1 MLKLIE
7 NGSDYFGE
15 PAVKVIGDRYAE
27 GLTKSAATNDKIK
40 EYITQLTPEPDKMYL
55 HVLALGAGESWGANR
70 NQDFFPE
77 DNLRKCHK
85 TFEDTGYVYMHHQSR
100 DKSKALG
107 KVVLSVFNEEMKRV
121 ELVLWID
128 RKKAPD
134 IVARVEAGEYPP
146 TSMACRLPYDVC
158 SICGN
163 EAKTREA
170 YCTHLRNELGRMYP
184 DGRRVMAINSAPLS
198 FHDNSF
204 VLKPADPTAAV
215 MQKIASHGHS
225 AIIGSA
231 ELAEIEGLTE
241 KAASHKKLS
250 ELIKE
255 IEGNVI
261 DYDTSLEPLLAKV
274 SDPLDSSIPALAQHE
289 LVDVFATLAHLG
301 ITPSLRFLA
310 DLIGHKVAG
319 PEAQGIGAL
328 VEGYVGSQGLKELVL
343 GDKGFDDS
351 AVPNKHIIDILSPSI
366 KQASLMPE
374 AVIERALG
382 SGVVHDSHGYSV
394 PGTNVGYVGN
404 GPFVEETAVDQFNR
418 LVGHPDAAK
427 THGIIGMIKSL
438 IVIGGAALAA
448 KWYITNMIERR
459 VNEELANSNHGAK
472 IALVKRASDFRSTHR
487 LAMGSMMKTLRQV

>member
-7 NGSDYFGE
+7 TNSFGWYE
-15 PAVKVIGDRYAE
+15 PDVSILDLAKVGE
-27 GLTKSAATNDKIK
+27 LTKVATHK
-40 EYITQLTPEPDKMYL
+40 EISEYAKDIIPEPGKVYI
-55 HVLALGAGESWGANR
+55 HVLALSAMEATGYNR
-70 NQDFFPE
+70 NSDGFPR
-77 DNLRKCHK
+77 DNLKKYYK
-85 TFEDTGYVYMHHQSR
+85 TFESGHIFTHHQNKR
-100 DKSKALG
+100 PETAIGKIIKA
-107 KVVLSVFNEEMKRV
+107 VYNDRMDRV
-121 ELVLWID
+121 ELIAWVDKVKGREFTDLIESD
-128 RKKAPD
+128 KFPSM
-134 IVARVEAGEYPP
+134 
-146 TSMACRLPYDVC
+146 SMAVRTGHDTC

-163 EAKTREA
+163 QAKTRQQ
-170 YCTHLRNELGRMYP
+170 YCTHLNNELGRMYG
-184 DGRRVMAINSAPLS
+184 DGRKVGAINDAPLNFFEQS
-198 FHDNSF
+198 W
-204 VLKPADPTAAV
+204 VYRGADPLSSV
-215 MQKIASHGHS
+215 LQKLASTYTPVIS
-225 AIIGSA
+225 SA

-310 DLIGHKVAG
+310 DLIGHKIAG
-319 PEAQGIGAL
+319 PDAQGIGAL
-328 VEGYVGSQGLKELVL
+328 VEGYVGAQGIKELVL

-351 AVPNKHIIDILSPSI
+351 AVPNRHIIDILSPSV
-366 KQASLMPE
+366 KQASLMPD

-382 SGVVHDSHGYSV
+382 SEVVHSNYGYSV

-404 GPFVEETAVDQFNR
+404 GPFVEETPVDRFNR
-418 LVGHPDAAK
+418 LVGHPDSAK
-427 THGIIGMIKSL
+427 THGIIGMLKSL

-487 LAMGSMMKTLRQV
+487 LAMGSMMKTLKQV

>member
-7 NGSDYFGE
+7 TSSFGWDE
-15 PAVKVIGDRYAE
+15 PDVSILDLSNLGE
-27 GLTKSAATNDKIK
+27 LTKVATHK
-40 EYITQLTPEPDKMYL
+40 EISEYAKDIIPESGKVYI
-55 HVLALGAGESWGANR
+55 HILALCAMEATGFNR
-70 NQDFFPE
+70 NSDSFPR
-77 DNLRKCHK
+77 DNLKKYYK
-85 TFEDTGYVYMHHQSR
+85 TFESGHIFTHHQNTR
-100 DKSKALG
+100 PETAIGKILKAIY
-107 KVVLSVFNEEMKRV
+107 NDRMDRV
-121 ELVLWID
+121 ELIAWVDKVKGKEFTD
-128 RKKAPD
+128 R
-134 IVARVEAGEYPP
+134 IERGEFPSM
-146 TSMACRLPYDVC
+146 SMAVRTPHDTC

-163 EAKTREA
+163 QAKTRQQ
-170 YCTHLRNELGRMYP
+170 YCTHLNNELGRMYG
-184 DGRRVMAINSAPLS
+184 DGRKVGAINDAPLNFFEQS
-198 FHDNSF
+198 W
-204 VLKPADPTAAV
+204 VYRGADPLSSV
-215 MQKIASHGHS
+215 LQKLASTS
-225 AIIGSA
+225 TPVIGSA

-351 AVPNKHIIDILSPSI
+351 AVPNKHIVDILSPSI

-382 SGVVHDSHGYSV
+382 SGVVHDRYGYSV

-487 LAMGSMMKTLRQV
+487 LAMGSMMKTLKQV